1 MELHVAGALELLV
14 DDLVHLG
21 AGVDEGG
28 RDDGDGA
35 ALLDVA
41 GSAEEALGLLQRVGV
56 NAGSRCCRPSRG
68 G

>member
-56 NAGSRCCRPSRG
+56 NAAGEDGVSVL
-68 G
+68 